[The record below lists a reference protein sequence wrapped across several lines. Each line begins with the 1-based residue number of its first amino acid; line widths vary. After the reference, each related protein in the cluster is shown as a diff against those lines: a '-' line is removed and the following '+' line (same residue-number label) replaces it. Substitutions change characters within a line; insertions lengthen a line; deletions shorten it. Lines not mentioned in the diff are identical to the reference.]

1 MHEPNAPKDYGSVV
15 PPKAF
20 QGKSLNNKSSDVI
33 KEQFVPSV
41 SSSQSTQGSDTSS
54 PSSITRS
61 CYLVDESIAYEVSH
75 NYFIPLKDSLAPR
88 VAPSSGM
95 SISYMKRALRK
106 SSDVI
111 LHSLGFYRNPVLASS
126 EGSISS
132 IASTTTTE
140 TSSLLSLRVLPQ
152 EATQSTDRV
161 VKVAKRNSSY
171 ADMQLSMVSN
181 FSAAYNTVNISLGLT
196 LMKPLH
202 PPIHPSDVSICSSAL
217 IAGMIIGQ
225 LGGGLLGD
233 WLGRHMAM
241 SVVMSLQ
248 VASAFWSA
256 WVGLLGVS
264 ESVGIYHVLAGCRFL
279 LGIGCGGVYPLAAT
293 LTAESSTQEE
303 DRGKLVALT
312 FSMQGVGYL
321 IVSLTAYALLLLL
334 GEESNLAWRLLLGF
348 GCLPGLGLI
357 VIRTFHRSSV
367 VTKNTTRT
375 NESKDVETTRENE
388 QANLDD
394 VTSSNQKSVNA
405 VRLPPSSLF
414 QQIRNESD
422 LLSKILGTAG
432 CWLMFDILFYGNTLF
447 QPIVFAA
454 AFGESETILSLV
466 RDSTV
471 ISLIA
476 LPGYFVS
483 VYMVGKQTP
492 KRIQLQGFLIM
503 AMLYAIIGIK
513 FSSLASH
520 RCALMALYGLTFFF
534 SNYGPN
540 TTTFMMPSIT
550 FSRPCRSTLNGICAA
565 SGKAGALLGS
575 IIFLPLAT
583 WLGNDKV
590 MIACSS
596 VSVIAAVMTLFLED
610 SSGELP
616 IKKISSEAHL
626 LTLSDE
632 DDQVPKLIKTGSMP
646 CIFDQYRH
654 LSGPECF

>member
-1 MHEPNAPKDYGSVV
+1 MNEPNAPKGYGSVA
-15 PPKAF
+15 PQKSF
-20 QGKSLNNKSSDVI
+20 QSKSSTNATSGVGGEHFI
-33 KEQFVPSV
+33 PYI
-41 SSSQSTQGSDTSS
+41 SSSQSTQRSDSSS

-61 CYLVDESIAYEVSH
+61 SYIVDEYITNAVSH
-75 NYFIPLKDSLAPR
+75 NYFIPLKGSLTPR
-88 VAPSSGM
+88 AAASSCM
-95 SISYMKRALRK
+95 SIPYMKRALRK

-111 LHSLGFYRNPVLASS
+111 LHSLGFYRNPVIASS

-132 IASTTTTE
+132 VTSTTTTE
-140 TSSLLSLRVLPQ
+140 TSSLLSRLALPPR
-152 EATQSTDRV
+152 ATQSTDRV

-171 ADMQLSMVSN
+171 ADMQLSMISN
-181 FSAAYNTVNISLGLT
+181 LSAAYNTVNISLGLT

-264 ESVGIYHVLAGCRFL
+264 ESVGIYHILAGCRFL

-293 LTAESSTQEE
+293 LTAESSTHEE
-303 DRGKLVALT
+303 DKGKLVALT

-321 IVSLTAYALLLLL
+321 VVSLTAYALVLLL

-348 GCLPGLGLI
+348 GCLPGLWLI

-367 VTKNTTRT
+367 ASKTPTSTTK
-375 NESKDVETTRENE
+375 SKDVETTFENE
-388 QANLDD
+388 HANHDEIHASD
-394 VTSSNQKSVNA
+394 QKKGNA

-414 QQIRNESD
+414 QQIQNEPD

-432 CWLMFDILFYGNTLF
+432 CWLLFDILFYGNTLF
-447 QPIVFAA
+447 QPVVFAA
-454 AFGESETILSLV
+454 AFGNSETILATV

-492 KRIQLQGFLIM
+492 KKIQLQGFLVM
-503 AMLYAIIGIK
+503 AVLYAFIGIK
-513 FSSLASH
+513 FSSLSSH
-520 RCALMALYGLTFFF
+520 RLGLMAMYGLTFFF

-540 TTTFMMPSIT
+540 TTVRGNVYILPVL
-550 FSRPCRSTLNGICAA
+550 RQKLN
-565 SGKAGALLGS
+565 
-575 IIFLPLAT
+575 
-583 WLGNDKV
+583 
-590 MIACSS
+590 SS
-596 VSVIAAVMTLFLED
+596 F
-610 SSGELP
+610 
-616 IKKISSEAHL
+616 
-626 LTLSDE
+626 
-632 DDQVPKLIKTGSMP
+632 
-646 CIFDQYRH
+646 
-654 LSGPECF
+654 CF